1 LWVHTP
7 VLGFI
12 RSLEILGRKKE
23 PFIDVRL
30 AELIV
35 GKLFASVSNYL
46 AFFLIILSEFGFL
59 LLNHFNWDL
68 LHLFLI
74 KK

>member
-7 VLGFI
+7 VLEFI

-46 AFFLIILSEFGFL
+46 AFFLIILSEFGFP
-59 LLNHFNWDL
+59 LLNHFNQDL
-68 LHLFLI
+68 LHLFFI